1 MKTTSELQI
10 GDIVY
15 SNVYKCN
22 CVITLIG
29 AYSGFLTFYGKDI
42 EMPYHINDLE
52 HIGVTDNFL
61 EKNFEKTELPK
72 DGIHSALVHYRYVKD
87 KTVVTISGSEVRTL
101 KIQQPFN
108 TYIDNSL
115 NKKIENINDI
125 QHLLREFGVEKELVI

>member
-1 MKTTSELQI
+1 MKTTNELQI

-22 CVITLIG
+22 CVITHIG
-29 AYSGFLTFYGKDI
+29 TYSGFLTFYGKDI
-42 EMPYHINDLE
+42 ELPYHISDLE
-52 HIGVTDNFL
+52 HIAVTDDFL

-72 DGIHSALVHYRYVKD
+72 DGIHSASAYYRYVKD

-101 KIQQPFN
+101 KIQQQFN

-125 QHLLREFGVEKELVI
+125 QHQFREFGIEKEFVI